1 MSVIGETI
9 LIIVF
14 SIFVLIFIVAI
25 MKMFVQSILEKE
37 LGEFLFSSLAIIFV
51 VGVVLFVLGI

>member
-1 MSVIGETI
+1 MIGETI